1 VKDERK
7 AKREDNKIKTW
18 NFLRIFFSILWS
30 FRELCLRDFSQ
41 KKKEIKEERKREW
54 RKNGHKKGEKI

>member
-18 NFLRIFFSILWS
+18 NFLRIFFP
-30 FRELCLRDFSQ
+30 FSGRSESCVSGIFH
-41 KKKEIKEERKREW
+41 KKKKGNKRREKKRMAKEW
-54 RKNGHKKGEKI
+54 P

>member
-1 VKDERK
+1 MKDKRK

-18 NFLRIFFSILWS
+18 NFLRIFFP
-30 FRELCLRDFSQ
+30 FSGRSESCVSGIFH